1 MSQIQAR
8 QYQYCPSLNF
18 AYEFEL
24 ALNSCDNVSH
34 IVVSW
39 NVIRTAY
46 WCILDILMHSE
57 EQARAIEKIRKEVSS
72 HL

>member
-8 QYQYCPSLNF
+8 QYQYCPSLNL

-34 IVVSW
+34 IVEC
-39 NVIRTAY
+39 N
-46 WCILDILMHSE
+46 
-57 EQARAIEKIRKEVSS
+57 
-72 HL
+72 